1 MTKQEKLKCDELLV
15 AAIQYLQQADLR
27 YEQMKQVESKE
38 DKLFLEKDGL
48 CKQNYAEGIYDA
60 LSAIGYTGTLM
71 KKFDKI
77 IKGE

>member
-1 MTKQEKLKCDELLV
+1 MTKQEKSKCDELIV
-15 AAIQYLQQADLR
+15 EAIQYLQQSDLR

-77 IKGE
+77 FKGE

>member
-15 AAIQYLQQADLR
+15 MAIQYLQQSDLR

-77 IKGE
+77 FKGE